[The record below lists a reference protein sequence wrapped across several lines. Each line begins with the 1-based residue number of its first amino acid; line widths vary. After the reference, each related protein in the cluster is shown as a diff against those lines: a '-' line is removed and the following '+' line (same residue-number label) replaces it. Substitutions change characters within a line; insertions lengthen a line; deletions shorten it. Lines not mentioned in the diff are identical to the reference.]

1 MTAVAV
7 SVYAGL
13 LLARIG
19 AFVAVLP
26 PFAARTPRT
35 IRAAVALALTAFYAG
50 SAAPNWDAAFAAA
63 AAEIHP
69 VVYAVALLREALI
82 GAAMGFAFALLQL
95 PARVAGEFVSLQI
108 GLAVSPSVGP
118 AGSDAGGPLTNIFE
132 TTAALLFLA
141 ADGHHLL
148 FGTFHASFAAF
159 PLGGSGLPQLN
170 PMIGGLTVASELGL
184 LVAAPLAVCL
194 FLLSVVLAI
203 MTRAAPQL
211 NVYSV
216 GFTLQVFVALFGT
229 LFLLPELVRALLAAG
244 ARTGTAADA
253 ILRGG

>member
-1 MTAVAV
+1 MNAVAL

-13 LLARIG
+13 VFARVG

-35 IRAAVALALTAFYAG
+35 VRAAVAMALTAFYVG
-50 SAAPNWDAAFAAA
+50 SAAPNWDADFARSVEAV
-63 AAEIHP
+63 P
-69 VVYAVALLREALI
+69 TVVYAVALVREALI

-95 PARVAGEFVSLQI
+95 PARVAGEFVTLQI
-108 GLAVSPSVGP
+108 GLAISPSAGP

-132 TTAALLFLA
+132 TIAAMLFLA
-141 ADGHHLL
+141 VDGHHVL
-148 FGTFHASFAAF
+148 FGTFHASFAVF
-159 PLGGSGLPQLN
+159 PLGGVGLPQLN
-170 PMIGGLTVASELGL
+170 PMIGGLSAAYELGL

-203 MTRAAPQL
+203 LTRAAPQL

-229 LFLLPELVRALLAAG
+229 LLLLPELVRALLAAG
-244 ARTGTAADA
+244 AHTGTAADA